1 MVRTL
6 FASTNQGCTIF
17 QPYNGVQCT
26 AIALVALLMFMRHSP
41 NVFEKSQSELNCS
54 ILHSTD
60 LYRHIISNSHVN
72 GYLAHRDLPTDLS
85 DWNGLNGHITY
96 FYAGVAQHEFD
107 QLNFNTAFQEA
118 VQVSSYHL
126 ITFGDSSV
134 AVYYH
139 YDTGS
144 VYLFDSHQRNEY
156 GLPDPFGMAVSLSFS
171 SIDEFLTYIY
181 TAYS

>member
-1 MVRTL
+1 M
-6 FASTNQGCTIF
+6 
-17 QPYNGVQCT
+17 
-26 AIALVALLMFMRHSP
+26 
-41 NVFEKSQSELNCS
+41 
-54 ILHSTD
+54 
-60 LYRHIISNSHVN
+60 
-72 GYLAHRDLPTDLS
+72 
-85 DWNGLNGHITY
+85 Y
-96 FYAGVAQHEFD
+96 FGPVSGVAQHEFD

-144 VYLFDSHQRNEY
+144 VYLFDSHLRNEY